1 MSFDRPTEVDTY
13 EQLRADIVAGVR
25 TALPGIV
32 KAYDPAK
39 RTAMVQPAR
48 RGKATTGVF
57 DLSPISAAPVLWP
70 RFGGFVMVGK
80 LNPGDPVLVVVSDR
94 ELDQWLLTGA
104 PYDPKTTRRHELT
117 DAMVLPSPP
126 GPSTKPITVG
136 SAGAELYIG
145 REDGTAGV
153 SMTAA
158 PVPGVTTIEG
168 IPIGGIMLGGAAS
181 SPAMLGDTVAAAFT
195 TWTGAVATAGS
206 TWTGAGPPTAAS
218 NGAFIGSVI
227 TATAAL
233 ATSIA
238 NWLSAKVLIE

>member
-136 SAGAELYIG
+136 NAGAELYIG

-168 IPIGGIMLGGAAS
+168 IPTGGVRLGSGASEGALRGT
-181 SPAMLGDTVAAAFT
+181 AVAA
-195 TWTGAVATAGS
+195 GCNVATPGS
-206 TWTGAGPPTAAS
+206 LAFVLDAVPDAVDPATVITLANANKTAILALCTLLTAA
-218 NGAFIGSVI
+218 
-227 TATAAL
+227 
-233 ATSIA
+233 
-238 NWLSAKVLIE
+238 LSAKVLIE